1 MIAHH
6 PTSVKSRSE
15 NQEPQPSRE
24 SDPPINLAHVLFV
37 LWATASV
44 AWAFFAAGIAYRE
57 GWWSERPEMAAALV
71 LAPPVLV
78 HFLANFLI
86 GVTGNPRFR

>member
-15 NQEPQPSRE
+15 NQEPELYRE
-24 SDPPINLAHVLFV
+24 SDPPISLAHVLFV
-37 LWATASV
+37 FWVTASV
-44 AWAFFAAGIAYRE
+44 AWAFFSASIAYRQD
-57 GWWSERPEMAAALV
+57 WWAEHSEIAAALV

-78 HFLANFLI
+78 HLLANFVIRL
-86 GVTGNPRFR
+86 TGNPRFH